1 MGDGKSWLYL
11 IGLFAIVFAVML
23 IVGFI
28 GNKATDKMENA
39 ARARR
44 ARAQGQQSAK
54 PPESLAQRYAKR

>member
-1 MGDGKSWLYL
+1 MGNGEAWLYL
-11 IGLFAIVFAVML
+11 IGMFAIVFVIML

-44 ARAQGQQSAK
+44 DRAQGQQPAK

>member
-1 MGDGKSWLYL
+1 MGDGKTWLYL
-11 IGLFAIVFAVML
+11 IGLFAIVFVVML

-28 GNKATDKMENA
+28 GSKATDRMENA

-44 ARAQGQQSAK
+44 ACAQGQQPSK